1 MYQPQMNKTK
11 PSNQTHAPFCKVCFD
26 AKKPESVYTSHFVK
40 SAPGP
45 DGQIIC
51 PTLLNQACRNCG
63 QLGHTSSYC
72 VKTKQSHP
80 QPQFKTASAVAVA
93 GGAVGAEAELRLIA
107 STFKSKNQ
115 EFQAFQAFQ
124 EFPSLLSNASN
135 ASNAQKE
142 ESEEPR
148 HVYNP
153 KSNPFGALSLSLSQ
167 KQTTKI
173 NSSFQKQSQQ
183 PQSQQPQ
190 SQQPAAKPMTMAER
204 LKTPPAL
211 PAPALPAPAPA
222 PSHAK
227 VKFVDLPPKSQFWWQ
242 DED

>member
-1 MYQPQMNKTK
+1 MNKTK

-80 QPQFKTASAVAVA
+80 QPQFKAASAVG

-107 STFKSKNQ
+107 STFKPKNQ
-115 EFQAFQAFQ
+115 AFQAFQAFQ

-135 ASNAQKE
+135 AEKE

-153 KSNPFGALSLSLSQ
+153 KSNPFGALSLSQ
-167 KQTTKI
+167 KQTTKRNS
-173 NSSFQKQSQQ
+173 NSSFQQQSQQ

-190 SQQPAAKPMTMAER
+190 SQRAKPMTMAER

-211 PAPALPAPAPA
+211 PAPALPA

>member
-1 MYQPQMNKTK
+1 MNATQTSKSKSKT
-11 PSNQTHAPFCKVCFD
+11 PFCKVCFD

-72 VKTKQSHP
+72 VKATQL
-80 QPQFKTASAVAVA
+80 QPKFKTASTVAI
-93 GGAVGAEAELRLIA
+93 GGAVGVAIGVAIGVAVGVAIGGAGAAGAAEAELRLIS

-115 EFQAFQAFQ
+115 KFQ
-124 EFPSLLSNASN
+124 EFPSLLSNAEKEKEKE
-135 ASNAQKE
+135 KE
-142 ESEEPR
+142 ESEESH

-153 KSNPFGALSLSLSQ
+153 KSNPFGALSQ
-167 KQTTKI
+167 KQTTTKR
-173 NSSFQKQSQQ
+173 NSSFQQ
-183 PQSQQPQ
+183 PQP
-190 SQQPAAKPMTMAER
+190 QPAAKPMTMAER
-204 LKTPPAL
+204 LKNPPAL
-211 PAPALPAPAPA
+211 PVVPTPTSASTSTHAPR
-222 PSHAK
+222 

-242 DED
+242 DEDD

>member
-1 MYQPQMNKTK
+1 MNNAQTSKSKSKT
-11 PSNQTHAPFCKVCFD
+11 TPFCKVCFD
-26 AKKPESVYTSHFVK
+26 AKKPESIYTSHFVK

-63 QLGHTSSYC
+63 QLGHTTSYC

-80 QPQFKTASAVAVA
+80 QPQFKTASAVAVG

-115 EFQAFQAFQ
+115 EFQ
-124 EFPSLLSNASN
+124 EIPSLLSNAEKEKEN
-135 ASNAQKE
+135 EKE
-142 ESEEPR
+142 ESDEPH

-153 KSNPFGALSLSLSQ
+153 KSNPFGALSQ
-167 KQTTKI
+167 KQTTKR
-173 NSSFQKQSQQ
+173 NSSFQHQQ
-183 PQSQQPQ
+183 PQPQP
-190 SQQPAAKPMTMAER
+190 QPAAKPMTMAER
-204 LKTPPAL
+204 LKNPPAV
-211 PAPALPAPAPA
+211 PAPAVPAPA
-222 PSHAK
+222 PSYAK

-242 DED
+242 DEDD